1 MLYHKHIVKSSGEK
15 EELQSK
21 TEAREAL
28 RKDRKRIQ
36 VGEDTLCKLPQPA
49 APHRLMQGLSGV
61 QMLPA
66 AS

>member
-36 VGEDTLCKLPQPA
+36 VGSDEKCPTAPA
-49 APHRLMQGLSGV
+49 LSMASPDAGFHGV
-61 QMLPA
+61 
-66 AS
+66 